1 MLTILFAMCLG
12 IANAARGGGVKGGK
26 VVVVVMMLIAGYALT
41 ESLLRT
47 IIFPF
52 PLLGFW
58 WRDGGT
64 GFNMPRTQK
73 FFSFM
78 EPYGEG
84 SWRFFEFISLF
95 IYSLGYLAI

>member
-1 MLTILFAMCLG
+1 MITVLFAMCLG

-26 VVVVVMMLIAGYALT
+26 VVVVVIMLIACYALT
-41 ESLLRT
+41 KSLLRT
-47 IIFPF
+47 IIFPL

-58 WRDGGT
+58 WQSGGT
-64 GFNMPRTQK
+64 GLNMPRTIK

-78 EPYGEG
+78 QPYGEG
-84 SWRFFEFISLF
+84 AWRFTEWLSVF